1 MGRWR
6 EALKPV
12 TDQYLDE
19 LAKKFP
25 GARAAYEKLT
35 QSLAR

>member
-1 MGRWR
+1 
-6 EALKPV
+6 V

-25 GARAAYEKLT
+25 GARAAYDKLGAT
-35 QSLAR
+35 LRQ